1 MGYEEGSERWRYWW
15 GQPLGPIHIEI
26 GYRDDEYD
34 PSIYIMEGDNRYMA
48 RMTHYSIQSGLI
60 EHHDFAA
67 ITKNAIHQRLL
78 KGVYDMM
85 IENNPIMPIHK
96 KLVDLTDDP
105 AAMLATITKNNS
117 PNLFA
122 QKDKIER
129 SGLIYKHR
137 QAFGP
142 FDVWTLVHQ
151 RKLQVQKY
159 RDKNGLR
166 VIQCGQEKWSNGCRW
181 GQIFLGNDII
191 GVHIGVHNGRAYLF
205 EGNKKGYGRR
215 SWLNQDGTI
224 VQEHGIFDQYDGNLR
239 QQEPINI

>member
-1 MGYEEGSERWRYWW
+1 
-15 GQPLGPIHIEI
+15 
-26 GYRDDEYD
+26 
-34 PSIYIMEGDNRYMA
+34 
-48 RMTHYSIQSGLI
+48 
-60 EHHDFAA
+60 
-67 ITKNAIHQRLL
+67 
-78 KGVYDMM
+78 MM
-85 IENNPIMPIHK
+85 IEQHPITPIHK

-105 AAMLATITKNNS
+105 LAILGTITKNNS

-122 QKDKIER
+122 LKDRIER

-142 FDVWTLVHQ
+142 FDVWNLV
-151 RKLQVQKY
+151 RSERLQVQRY

-191 GVHIGVHNGRAYLF
+191 GVHVGAHNGRAYVF

-215 SWLNQDGTI
+215 TWLNQDGTFI
-224 VQEHGIFDQYDGNLR
+224 TEHGIFD
-239 QQEPINI
+239 